1 MKTGEEI
8 WEQTQGQIDA
18 LASGAGTGGTIAGCS
33 RALKRH
39 NPLIKVYL
47 IDPPGS
53 SLYNKVTRGVM
64 YTSEEREGH
73 RLKNPFDTIT
83 EGMGLNRLTHNFGLA
98 SIDDAFRGTDREAV
112 EMAAYLIRN
121 EGLFVGSS
129 AVSRRCYHVTL
140 FQICVCD

>member
-1 MKTGEEI
+1 MRTGEEI
-8 WEQTQGQIDA
+8 WDQTRGKIDA
-18 LASGAGTGGTIAGCS
+18 FVSGAGTGGTIAGCS
-33 RALKRH
+33 QSLKSR
-39 NPLIKVYL
+39 NPSIQVFL

-83 EGMGLNRLTHNFGLA
+83 EGIGLNRLTHNFGLA
-98 SIDDAFRGTDREAV
+98 SIDGAFQGTDREAV
-112 EMAAYLIRN
+112 EMASYLLRN

-129 AVSRRCYHVTL
+129 AVSL
-140 FQICVCD
+140 